1 MLFNHKRL
9 LLFLFALFFFTF
21 APFAQTDG
29 SGTKAKNSVYLDIM
43 GTGGWYSLN
52 YERILFTKDK
62 LDLGISSG
70 ASVTHFK
77 DFDRHFNPD
86 LSIPLS
92 LNAFYGKNHHLEVGI
107 GTTFASVVRADE
119 DYDAQRYLNI
129 NLTMTLGYRYQKPG
143 GGFLFRAAY
152 TPIIPVYR
160 QISENGEF
168 KNWFSLSFGYSF

>member
-9 LLFLFALFFFTF
+9 LLFLFASFFFTF
-21 APFAQTDG
+21 ASFAQNYNGD
-29 SGTKAKNSVYLDIM
+29 KEAKNSVYLDIM

-77 DFDRHFNPD
+77 DFDRRFNPD
-86 LSIPLS
+86 FSIPLS
-92 LNAFYGKNHHLEVGI
+92 LNAFYGKNHHLEVGV
-107 GTTFASVVRADE
+107 GSTFASVVRADE
-119 DYDAQRYLNI
+119 DYLAQRYLNI